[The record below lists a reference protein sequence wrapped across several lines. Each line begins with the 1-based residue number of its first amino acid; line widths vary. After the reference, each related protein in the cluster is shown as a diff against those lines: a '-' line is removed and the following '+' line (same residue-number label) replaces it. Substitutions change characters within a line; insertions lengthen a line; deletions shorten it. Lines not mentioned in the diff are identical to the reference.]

1 MISVDENAVVTISD
15 VDRHMLHAEL
25 GCIIGAAVKAMVN
38 HFGYTEKEAII
49 EIGVLVLSEVP
60 KAIGFFNKE
69 NIDDGN
75 RS

>member
-25 GCIIGAAVKAMVN
+25 GCIIEAAVKTMVN
-38 HFGYTEKEAII
+38 HFGYTEKEALI